1 MSEEPR
7 GFNYGISFAGYQERV
22 APCNEGN
29 TILFFN
35 EGEVFIML
43 AKKGKGINAS

>member
-7 GFNYGISFAGYQERV
+7 GFIYGIFFTGYQERV

-29 TILFFN
+29 TMLFFN
-35 EGEVFIML
+35 EGKVFVML
-43 AKKGKGINAS
+43 AKKGKGINTS